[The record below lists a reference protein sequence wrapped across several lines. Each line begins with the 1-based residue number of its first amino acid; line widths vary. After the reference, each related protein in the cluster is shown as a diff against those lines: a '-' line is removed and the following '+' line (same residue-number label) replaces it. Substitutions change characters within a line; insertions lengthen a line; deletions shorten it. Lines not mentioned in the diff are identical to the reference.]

1 MKICLYSSYTAQNSF
16 QFDENFTYEK
26 IMKNLS
32 NFVKNSNLRD
42 FTKKSRENCLFRFF
56 FCLFAKFVNF
66 GFISWI
72 WSNLSSV
79 LRQNENQLSKNG
91 EKSMRNLSRVR
102 LSPIQF
108 SQVFS
113 TKSKVKWVKSKTS
126 ILDNELKLIHLINH
140 FWMSKFKSFL
150 W

>member
-66 GFISWI
+66 EFISWI
-72 WSNLSSV
+72 WVLFCV
-79 LRQNENQLSKNG
+79 LRQNENQFSNCG
-91 EKSMRNLSRVR
+91 EKWMRNLSRVYMR
-102 LSPIQF
+102 IYEI
-108 SQVFS
+108 
-113 TKSKVKWVKSKTS
+113 TKIENSFHPLKVYKIKTL
-126 ILDNELKLIHLINH
+126 ILKGNREFLWLIKV
-140 FWMSKFKSFL
+140 FWMSKLKSKL